1 MNDWLLLVYKIPSE
15 PTKLRAAVLRKVK
28 NIGAFY
34 LQNSVCILPSNKE
47 SERHFRQLRNEIE
60 EMGGEGYLFK
70 STLVGAEESLVQ
82 QINEARDEEYT
93 EIIDKCDDFF
103 KEIENE
109 INDQHFTY
117 AELEENEEDLE
128 KLKKWYEKV
137 LARDYFKACLG
148 QRAGELIQ
156 QCQDKLEEFSDRVF
170 QYEDQHGGDKK

>member
-1 MNDWLLLVYKIPSE
+1 MNEWLILIYKIPSE
-15 PTKLRAAVLRKVK
+15 PTKLRAAVWRKVK

-34 LQNSVCILPSNKE
+34 LQNSVCVLPSHKE
-47 SERHFRQLRNEIE
+47 SERHFRQLRKEIE

-70 STLVGAEESLVQ
+70 STLVGAEEKLVQ
-82 QINEARDEEYT
+82 QMNAARNEEYT

-103 KEIENE
+103 KEMEYE

-137 LARDYFKACLG
+137 QARDYFKASLS
-148 QRAGELIQ
+148 QKAAELIQ
-156 QCQDKLEEFSDRVF
+156 QCQDRLEEFSDRVF
-170 QYEDQHGGDKK
+170 QQEDLRDRSKD